1 MKQNIYDIPGFFEG
15 YQRMR
20 EKQNGLNAV
29 LEQPAI
35 LALLP
40 EVKGMSILDLGCGS
54 GDLCRRIKVLGAK
67 RVIGVDISSK
77 MLELAADDVPA
88 GVSFLH
94 SAIEDLNFPA
104 ETFDLVVSSLVFHY
118 IKDLKDLLQNIY
130 CWLKPGGILLF
141 STEHP
146 ISTCSQGIHHGWI
159 KDSTGK
165 KLYWPLDQYHQEGL
179 RESHWFI
186 KGVIKYHR
194 GISTIL
200 NGLLEAGF
208 IIKAVEEP
216 VASEEDEK
224 LWPELKEARRRPP
237 FLIVKASK

>member
-1 MKQNIYDIPGFFEG
+1 MKQNIYDIPGFFES

-20 EKQNGLNAV
+20 DKQNGLNAV

-40 EVKGMSILDLGCGS
+40 EVKGMSVLDLGCGA
-54 GDLCRRIKVLGAK
+54 GDLCRRISALGAQS
-67 RVIGVDISSK
+67 VMGVDISSR
-77 MLELAADDVPA
+77 MLELAGRDIPV
-88 GVSFLH
+88 GVSYQH
-94 SAIEDLNFPA
+94 SAMEDLKCA
-104 ETFDLVVSSLVFHY
+104 TESFDLVISSLAFHY
-118 IKDLKDLLQNIY
+118 IKDLRNLLGNIHG
-130 CWLKPGGILLF
+130 WLKSGGILLF

-159 KDSTGK
+159 KDNSGK
-165 KLYWPLDQYHQEGL
+165 KLYWPLDEYHQEGV
-179 RESHWFI
+179 RESHWFV

-200 NGLLEAGF
+200 NSLLESGF
-208 IIKAVEEP
+208 IIKAVAEP

-237 FLIVKASK
+237 FLIVKALK